1 MAQLPSE
8 VTHVVLYTM
17 KEGVLETW
25 VQNLS
30 HGISGF
36 SHTTEEG
43 MALSPLPGHL

>member
-8 VTHVVLYTM
+8 VTHLVLYTM

-30 HGISGF
+30 HGILVF
-36 SHTTEEG
+36 TLRKRRF
-43 MALSPLPGHL
+43 LSYY